1 VDDIVAQLY
10 KAASGPLNE
19 KILYESHAAR
29 IASSTT
35 SPSLVMR

>member
-10 KAASGPLNE
+10 KAASGNE